1 MTNDNAKTRRAAFE
15 QSNERRIIAK
25 RGKRFK
31 WYFTEEKPVQGRF
44 TLVSRFVKTIACMYL
59 HVTPLTINHST
70 NRGAVRTTVIQAFSR
85 FSLGWISLWTRAILC
100 LLTFADQTSTSK
112 ILIRRN
118 LSKFDRIPFKDNTN
132 TTIIMVAPLSFK
144 REHWDVKLKRV
155 KSLHAYKFNSYL
167 FSNISLSKIW
177 NIVNNF
183 IRCTLYFQIYTVS
196 ENYWLIQRKVA

>member
-1 MTNDNAKTRRAAFE
+1 MTNDNAKTRRATFE

-59 HVTPLTINHST
+59 HVTPLTINHNT

-118 LSKFDRIPFKDNTN
+118 LSKFDTIPFKDNTN

-144 REHWDVKLKRV
+144 REHWNVKLKRE
-155 KSLHAYKFNSYL
+155 KFVRL
-167 FSNISLSKIW
+167 QIQFSSIFKH
-177 NIVNNF
+177 IVIKNLKY
-183 IRCTLYFQIYTVS
+183 C
-196 ENYWLIQRKVA
+196 